1 MLSPLDFFDRI
12 AIINLPSR
20 PDRLRALGAE
30 LRRIGFDMSSPK
42 VTIPAAPEPS
52 HHNGFPSRGVFGN
65 FLSHLDIVE
74 TAWRDGLK
82 NVLVLEDDAIFRA
95 QFRTYPVAEV
105 LSSRPWDMCFIG
117 HALNLAPHAD
127 GFVCT
132 DAPFKW
138 AHCYAVNRSVM
149 PRLIDYLRETMNR
162 PAGHP
167 AGGRMYIDG
176 AFSLFREHNPDL
188 ISLLSAPCQ
197 SSQKGSP
204 SNLAGRRWYD
214 KNSLTR
220 PGVIVARALRDELWR
235 RNWIA

>member
-1 MLSPLDFFDRI
+1 MANPLDFFDRV

-30 LRRIGFDMSSPK
+30 LRRIGFDIGSTK
-42 VTIPAAPEPS
+42 VSIPPAPEPS
-52 HHNGFPSRGVFGN
+52 DANGFPSRGVLGN
-65 FLSHLDIVE
+65 FLSHLDIIDS
-74 TAWRDGLK
+74 AWRDGLN

-95 QFRTYPVAEV
+95 QFRTFRVAEV
-105 LSSRPWDMCFIG
+105 LGSQPWDMCFIG
-117 HALNLAPHAD
+117 HALDLAPHAD
-127 GFVCT
+127 GFVRT
-132 DAPFKW
+132 DTPFKW

-149 PRLIDYLRETMNR
+149 PRLVNYLRETMDR
-162 PAGHP
+162 PVGDP
-167 AGGRMYIDG
+167 AGGKMYIDG
-176 AFSLFREHNPDL
+176 AYSLFRQQNPDV

-220 PGVIVARALRDELWR
+220 PAVIAARALRDELWR
-235 RNWIA
+235 RNWMT

>member
-1 MLSPLDFFDRI
+1 MLSPLDYFDRV

-30 LRRIGFDMSSPK
+30 LRRIGFDIGCPK
-42 VTIPAAPEPS
+42 AVIPHAPEPS
-52 HHNGFPSRGVFGN
+52 DANGFPSRGVFGN
-65 FLSHLDIVE
+65 FLSHLDIIE
-74 TAWRDGLK
+74 AAWRDGLN

-95 QFRTYPVAEV
+95 EFRTFPVAEV
-105 LSSRPWDMCFIG
+105 LTAQSWDICFIG
-117 HALNLAPHAD
+117 HALNLAPHTD
-127 GFVCT
+127 GFVRS

-138 AHCYAVNRSVM
+138 AHCYAVNRSIM
-149 PRLIDYLRETMNR
+149 PRLVDYLKETMDR

-167 AGGRMYIDG
+167 AGGKMYIDG
-176 AFSLFREHNPDL
+176 AFSLFRQRNPDV

-214 KNSLTR
+214 KISLTR
-220 PGVIVARALRDELWR
+220 PAVIVARALRDELWR

>member
-1 MLSPLDFFDRI
+1 MPSPLDFFDRV

-30 LRRIGFDMSSPK
+30 LRRIGFGIGNPK
-42 VTIPAAPEPS
+42 VTIPHAPQPS
-52 HHNGFPSRGVFGN
+52 DANGFPSRAVFGN
-65 FLSHLDIVE
+65 FLSHLDIIE
-74 TAWRDGLK
+74 TAWRDGLN

-95 QFRTYPVAEV
+95 TFRTSPVTETLA
-105 LSSRPWDMCFIG
+105 SQPWDICFIG
-117 HALNLAPHAD
+117 HALDLAPHVD
-127 GFVCT
+127 RFVRS

-138 AHCYAVNRSVM
+138 AHCYAVNRSIM
-149 PRLIDYLRETMNR
+149 PRLANYLRETMER
-162 PAGHP
+162 PVGHP
-167 AGGRMYIDG
+167 AGGKMYIDG
-176 AFSLFREHNPDL
+176 AFSLFRQQNPDV

-214 KNSLTR
+214 KSPLTR
-220 PGVIVARALRDELWR
+220 PAVIVARALRDEMWR